1 MKGKMRIISFLLL
14 CSELLVEDGIKS
26 SARLTGGLSKM
37 LINLFCNNEFFSSY
51 QKCYLSEIQ
60 DSSVNP

>member
-37 LINLFCNNEFFSSY
+37 LINLFCKNEFSLLI
-51 QKCYLSEIQ
+51 KVLSEIQ